1 MEGFSTIICY
11 CGATKQP
18 IWRISV
24 ADFGLTV
31 MVNISRYGGFFR
43 NNLLLQSHKTT
54 NMARFCLSAID
65 NTENVIIFISNVS

>member
-24 ADFGLTV
+24 ADFSLTV
-31 MVNISRYGGFFR
+31 MVKISRYGGFFR
-43 NNLLLQSHKTT
+43 NNLLLQSHKT
-54 NMARFCLSAID
+54 AI
-65 NTENVIIFISNVS
+65 IGRILALRH